1 MQNRPVV
8 DQEMARQIHTNVQ
21 TPELR
26 RLLLK
31 IVSDQRI
38 TEVSREGITGYL
50 TGKRTKKKRLRIWQW
65 IRNVF
70 A

>member
-1 MQNRPVV
+1 MVHR
-8 DQEMARQIHTNVQ
+8 IHTSVK

-38 TEVSREGITGYL
+38 TEVAREGITGYL
-50 TGKRTKKKRLRIWQW
+50 TGKRTKKKRLRIWEW
-65 IRNVF
+65 IQNVF
-70 A
+70 S

>member
-8 DQEMARQIHTNVQ
+8 DQEMVHRIHTSVQ

-31 IVSDQRI
+31 IVSDHRI
-38 TEVSREGITGYL
+38 TEVARKGLTAYL
-50 TGKRTKKKRLRIWQW
+50 NGKRIEKKRARI
-65 IRNVF
+65 
-70 A
+70 